1 MMRASS
7 YFRLTRHHLATAWL
21 FAGLLTLGPGCALL
35 RLPKTVRTETSETR
49 PLLSGDLLKAT
60 GPVAQRLA
68 AEVDPLADT
77 AVQVSV
83 DPPPVART
91 SAGELNASLRRHPRI
106 PPPITPLNVR
116 STGPLRIN
124 SGPVAASAVQVDHRT
139 IDPASVPRLPPR
151 SAIRQ
156 TAHQPASTPLLEAD
170 EPPPSPG
177 IPPVGEQYRIP
188 LAGTL
193 PEEDVQLS
201 MNQDRVTLVARNA
214 SVQSILNLLAQQQGL
229 NLIAGDDLSAVISVT
244 LNDVPFNDALNS
256 IVSIAGYTWFQQNNI
271 ILVTKITN
279 DAPVPPDVQGKVV
292 QVFPLNFVAAA
303 DIDLTVKGLL
313 SPTGQ
318 SFISQASPT
327 DQRRTQE
334 LIVVED
340 IPASVNRI
348 AQYICQIDQAPRQ
361 VMIEAHVLQVDLT
374 DNTRHGVNWKYL
386 TSLAGSD
393 IALSTVGFANPAASP
408 ASFLTVNG
416 DRLDVLVEALK
427 STVDTKTLA
436 SPKVAVANGQEAR
449 IQIGEKLGYFV
460 TTTTQTSTLQ
470 NVNFL
475 NTGVLLR
482 VTPQI
487 SVDNRILMNVRPEVS
502 TGRITAQG
510 LPESN
515 TTEAQTTVMLP
526 DGGGMIIGGLIKES
540 DADTQDKVPIL
551 GDIWL
556 VGRAF
561 QRRQIARK
569 RSEIIIVLIP
579 RIVHEGELPPPGDV
593 IDIQRATTP
602 IFMNGLQQAPRP
614 LDPRLPDAINNP
626 RRFLPARMKALFEPP
641 KKTNPKPLRFYFPT
655 EDEVFNDPDRPPPPF
670 PEFPSEAGMPALLE
684 PPAATELMPPPA
696 PLPQLTNPPAPPPA
710 PPAADV
716 EATLF
721 DLTNRV

>member
-1 MMRASS
+1 MHRA
-7 YFRLTRHHLATAWL
+7 RLELFSNRRFAAGALLLA
-21 FAGLLTLGPGCALL
+21 GTLCLGSGCALF
-35 RLPKTVRTETSETR
+35 RR
-49 PLLSGDLLKAT
+49 PGSNNTAR
-60 GPVAQRLA
+60 A
-68 AEVDPLADT
+68 LADEADGPGKT
-77 AVQVSV
+77 SVQVSV
-83 DPPPVART
+83 APPIPHERT
-91 SAGELNASLRRHPRI
+91 GQHLAATSRHPTI
-106 PPPITPLNVR
+106 PPPTTPLTVR
-116 STGPLRIN
+116 SNGPLRLPPPEPAAEAL
-124 SGPVAASAVQVDHRT
+124 PVEHRT
-139 IDPASVPRLPPR
+139 VAPARPVRAAPRGVV
-151 SAIRQ
+151 RQ
-156 TAHQPASTPLLEAD
+156 TGYQPVSFPLEQA
-170 EPPPSPG
+170 EVEPAAPPPF
-177 IPPVGEQYRIP
+177 PPDGVEQYRIP

-193 PEEDVQLS
+193 PEEDVQIS

-229 NLIAGDDLSAVISVT
+229 NLIAADDLSAMVSVT
-244 LNDVPFNDALNS
+244 LNDVPFSDALSS

-279 DAPVPPDVQGKVV
+279 DAAVPPDVQGKVV
-292 QVFPLNFVAAA
+292 QVFPLNFVAAM
-303 DIDLTVKGLL
+303 DVELTVKGLL

-334 LIVVED
+334 MIVVED

-348 AQYICQIDQAPRQ
+348 AQYICQIDQPPRQ

-408 ASFLTVNG
+408 ASFLSVNG
-416 DRLDVLVEALK
+416 EHLDVLVEALK

-475 NTGVLLR
+475 NTGVVLR

-487 SVDNRILMNVRPEVS
+487 SADHRILMSVRPEVS

-515 TTEAQTTVMLP
+515 TTEAQTTVMVI

-556 VGRAF
+556 IGRAF

-579 RIVHEGELPPPGDV
+579 RIVHEGELPPPADI
-593 IDIQRATTP
+593 IDTERATTP
-602 IFMNGLQQAPRP
+602 IFINGLQQAPRP

-626 RRFLPARMKALFEPP
+626 RRFIPARLKAIFEPP
-641 KKTNPKPLRFYFPT
+641 KATNPKPLRFFFPT
-655 EDEVFNDPDRPPPPF
+655 EDEIFNDPTRPPLPFMDVPADPSVPTMLETPAPPGMLLPTPDELP
-670 PEFPSEAGMPALLE
+670 PEPSPDEIV
-684 PPAATELMPPPA
+684 PPA
-696 PLPQLTNPPAPPPA
+696 PN
-710 PPAADV
+710 V

-721 DLTNRV
+721 DSTDRA